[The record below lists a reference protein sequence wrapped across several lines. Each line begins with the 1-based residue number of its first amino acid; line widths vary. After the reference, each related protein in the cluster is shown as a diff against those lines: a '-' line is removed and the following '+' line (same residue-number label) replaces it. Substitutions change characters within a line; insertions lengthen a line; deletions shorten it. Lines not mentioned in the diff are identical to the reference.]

1 MSLFSPQKKIMCP
14 YCLTEIVSRND
25 VNKCPSCGA
34 QFDPLYIEKY
44 AEAKP
49 CFVQIIGW
57 SQVGKT
63 VFMQSLTLLLSKIGK
78 YWHQNFY
85 NAAETEETLL
95 YTRNINE
102 SNLQDAY
109 IMLLSGMERWGSRT
123 LVMRDV
129 AGELFNTL
137 AFPIEKV
144 PYLMHVPTVMM
155 IVSMHDMKDGVKT
168 MDQLM
173 AGYFTTLVKN
183 EKILKEAQKRNYKR
197 VQRNV
202 IVVLSKADLI
212 FKELPSNLQN
222 YLQTDPFAAV
232 LDESQSI
239 KPVNSV
245 WMQDY
250 MDKLGRVS
258 DAIYNYIDQDS
269 SGHTLIQLA
278 KANNIQLRFA
288 IISSTGKEVGDDNN
302 LGSKVQPMRVLD
314 PFFWMLELQSR

>member
-1 MSLFSPQKKIMCP
+1 
-14 YCLTEIVSRND
+14 
-25 VNKCPSCGA
+25 
-34 QFDPLYIEKY
+34 
-44 AEAKP
+44 
-49 CFVQIIGW
+49 
-57 SQVGKT
+57 
-63 VFMQSLTLLLSKIGK
+63 
-78 YWHQNFY
+78 
-85 NAAETEETLL
+85 
-95 YTRNINE
+95 
-102 SNLQDAY
+102 
-109 IMLLSGMERWGSRT
+109 MLLSGMERWGSRT

-129 AGELFNTL
+129 AGESFNNL

-155 IVSMHDMKDGVKT
+155 MVSVHDEKEGIKT

-173 AGYFTTLVKN
+173 NGYFTTLIKN
-183 EKILKEAQKRNYKR
+183 EKMLKEVQKRKYTR
-197 VQRNV
+197 VQRKV

-232 LDESQSI
+232 LDDTQSI
-239 KPVNSV
+239 KPINDA

-250 MDKLGRVS
+250 MEKLSRVS
-258 DAIYNYIDQDS
+258 DAICNYIDQNS

-288 IISSTGKEVGDDNN
+288 IITSTGKEVGEDNN